1 MADNDSQTCI
11 WFRENLTPWDIY
23 THGINQIMVHQKTAY
38 QDMYIVESGSYG
50 KALILDNRWQSSTAD
65 EFLYHEALVHPA
77 MTYQGNPKNVLIL
90 GGGEGATVREVARWK
105 TVEKIVMVDIDGE
118 VVEACKKYLP
128 EMHQNAFDD
137 PRLELIIG
145 DALNY
150 LDTASPEWDVIIS
163 DLSEPVESG
172 PSFQL
177 FTKEFFAKIR
187 RVLKPNG
194 FFVLQAGSLSPIEL
208 TLHVRLANTLKTVF
222 PNVQSYSSYIPT
234 FATPWG
240 FLMGSAEAIESRIE
254 PETVDKLLAE
264 KTTGELRMFDGIT
277 LLGMLQ
283 VPAHIRK
290 AIAAENEVY
299 TIEKPPQMSGEGWL
313 GGQQD

>member
-1 MADNDSQTCI
+1 MLEKERNTCI

-23 THGINQIMVHQKTAY
+23 THGITRILVNQQTAY
-38 QDMYIVESGSYG
+38 QDMYIVESNSYG
-50 KALILDNRWQSSTAD
+50 KGLILDGRWQSSTAD
-65 EFLYHEALVHPA
+65 EFLYHEALVQPA

-118 VVEACKKYLP
+118 VVQACQKHLQ

-145 DALNY
+145 DALKF
-150 LDTASPEWDVIIS
+150 LDTTSQDWDVIIS

-177 FTKEFFAKIR
+177 FTKEFFAKIQR
-187 RVLKPNG
+187 GLKPNG

-208 TLHVRLANTLKTVF
+208 NLHSRLANTLKTVF
-222 PNVQSYSSYIPT
+222 PNVHSYSSYIPT

-240 FLMGSAEAIESRIE
+240 FLIASGEPIPVRVE
-254 PETVDKLLAE
+254 PEKVDELLAE
-264 KTTGELRMFDGIT
+264 KTTGNLRMFDGTT
-277 LLGMLQ
+277 LLGMMQ
-283 VPAHIRK
+283 SPAHIRK
-290 AIAAENEVY
+290 AIENETEVY
-299 TIEKPPQMSGEGWL
+299 TLEKPPQLSGEGWL
-313 GGQQD
+313 GRQED